1 MTTIDEKLDNLEREV
16 FDNPYNLNPNLL
28 IQRFK
33 EIESFTEFDLGKQPV
48 LAVYEDILT
57 NIKRRTFEINQDI
70 KLVKMYSLTHNLV
83 WYNNILKNYDGDK
96 INFEPLIT
104 LMHKKNR
111 YYYLCSLK
119 LHQIKL
125 EFDTDIETL
134 FKYVI
139 NSAYNSMIDSQITS
153 MMGSDKN
160 IPLIVKEHSVKVD
173 EVNHL
178 FEELGVKVNS
188 SLTNKFPEDMLDMF
202 SRLQLS
208 I

>member
-1 MTTIDEKLDNLEREV
+1 MATIDEKLDNLEREV

-48 LAVYEDILT
+48 LAVYESVLL
-57 NIKRRTFEINQDI
+57 NIKKRTFEINQDI
-70 KLVKMYSLTHNLV
+70 KLVKMYSLTYNLV
-83 WYNNILKNYDGDK
+83 WYNNTLKSYDGNK
-96 INFEPLIT
+96 INFGPLIT
-104 LMHKKNR
+104 LMYKKNR

-153 MMGSDKN
+153 MMGYDRN
-160 IPLIVKEHSVKVD
+160 TPLIVKEHSVKVD

-178 FEELGVKVNS
+178 FEKLGVKVNS
-188 SLTNKFPEDMLDMF
+188 SLTHKFPEDILAKF
-202 SRLQLS
+202 SQLQFN